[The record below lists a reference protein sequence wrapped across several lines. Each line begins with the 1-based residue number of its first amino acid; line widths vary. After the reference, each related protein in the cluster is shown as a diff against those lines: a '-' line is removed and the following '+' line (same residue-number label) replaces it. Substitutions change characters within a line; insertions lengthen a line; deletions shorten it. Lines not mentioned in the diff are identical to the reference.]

1 MKIYEPNSSCLSKN
15 VLKVKRRYLRV
26 CKVEHVNEW
35 MVLYNAGCEVEEPQK
50 DCKSIEAPGYDKA

>member
-1 MKIYEPNSSCLSKN
+1 MTSIRPAAARL
-15 VLKVKRRYLRV
+15 VKRNYLRV
-26 CKVEHVNEW
+26 CKVEHVDEW